1 MAEEQASSLIDS
13 LIEQGEKAE
22 KAGEKY
28 VKKLNK
34 DASKTLK
41 KAKKSAEKRRPNGDW
56 IIRTLH
62 WLNVPTRDDVEKLS
76 KKVDTLM
83 KKVA

>member
-1 MAEEQASSLIDS
+1 MRHTYASL

-56 IIRTLH
+56 IVRTLH
-62 WLNVPTRDDVEKLS
+62 WLNVPTRDDVEKLN